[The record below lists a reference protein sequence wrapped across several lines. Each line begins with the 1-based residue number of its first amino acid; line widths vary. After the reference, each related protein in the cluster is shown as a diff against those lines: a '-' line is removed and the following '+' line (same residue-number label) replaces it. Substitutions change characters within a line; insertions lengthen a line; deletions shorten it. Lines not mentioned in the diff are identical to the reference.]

1 MSPVRVP
8 VSKDHGASVHQSED
22 SRAARAATGDQAR
35 KSDLPPCTALIGIVP
50 RRSARTPC
58 TPARLRRFNFLD
70 MSGTRLW
77 LSAFLCKDG
86 WSLTAL
92 GPTRRSWGTSR
103 VVSRSD
109 FSRVWSR
116 WSSPRTPNAASHTSK
131 SARQSGHTQG
141 HVWVDTFGTWRPR
154 FRNQTNLAAEA
165 GVAMV
170 LRVAPQSG

>member
-8 VSKDHGASVHQSED
+8 VSKNHGASVHQSED

-35 KSDLPPCTALIGIVP
+35 KSDLPLCTALIGIVP
-50 RRSARTPC
+50 RRSARTLCC

-70 MSGTRLW
+70 MSGTRLL

-86 WSLTAL
+86 WSLTAS
-92 GPTRRSWGTSR
+92 GPTRRTSGKRSR
-103 VVSRSD
+103 VVSRSN

-131 SARQSGHTQG
+131 SARQPGYTQG

-154 FRNQTNLAAEA
+154 FSDQTNAVVEA
-165 GVAMV
+165 SVAMV
-170 LRVAPQSG
+170 VCVAH